1 MKNNLKQHDKV
12 QTIGSCFTLI
22 ELLVVIAII
31 AILAGMLLPALNSA
45 RDRARTT
52 KCISNMKQL
61 GTSFVMYAGDSDDY
75 VFFSWKAKCAVS
87 LVLAGV
93 VQDTKI
99 FYCPARTQNLQNN
112 VQKFIDNYN
121 NASGRGIGVHYGVSQ
136 IFQQNVN
143 DAYCPKK
150 IGFVINPSNT
160 IAFGEVMEYAAKG
173 PHHYIKTQAETD
185 FGLYPFHSNEKVS
198 NIICVDG
205 HVETIKSSKA
215 GMDYVTDVY
224 KAGGVLQAI
233 TNDNNRWS
241 VDGKKR

>member
-1 MKNNLKQHDKV
+1 MKNNLTPHDKIN
-12 QTIGSCFTLI
+12 TIGSFTLI

-45 RDRARTT
+45 RDRARST

-87 LVLAGV
+87 LVVAGI

-99 FYCPARTQNLQNN
+99 FFCPSRNQNPQNN
-112 VQKFIDNYN
+112 VQSFIDDYN
-121 NASGRGIGVHYGVSQ
+121 NASARGKGVHYGVSQ
-136 IFQQNVN
+136 IFQQNV
-143 DAYCPKK
+143 DDTLCPKK
-150 IGFVINPSNT
+150 IGFVTNPSNT
-160 IAFGEVMEYAAKG
+160 VAFGEVADYSNKG
-173 PHHYIKTQAETD
+173 THHYVKAKAATD
-185 FGLYPFHSNEKVS
+185 FGLYPFHSNEKVA

-205 HVETIKSSKA
+205 HVESIKSSKA
-215 GMDYVTDVY
+215 GADYVTDVY
-224 KAGGVLQAI
+224 KAGGVLQDI

-241 VDGKKR
+241 KDGKAY